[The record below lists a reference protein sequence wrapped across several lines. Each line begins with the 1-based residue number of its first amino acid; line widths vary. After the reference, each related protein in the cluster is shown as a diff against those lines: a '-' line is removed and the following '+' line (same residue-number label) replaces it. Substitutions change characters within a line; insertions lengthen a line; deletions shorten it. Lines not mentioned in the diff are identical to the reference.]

1 MKETREETYRKVF
14 IKTEAD
20 FPKENGLYFCVDQNR
35 HYIGERSFDKADKIN
50 LHIWSGVD
58 WYLQPVTDKEATG
71 EQEKRPEIVCICGS
85 GRFLMQMHEVEE
97 RLTLEG
103 KIVLMI
109 GVNTKDVARTENLEH
124 YKPMLDELH
133 LRKIDISDKVF
144 VVNVGGYI
152 GESTR
157 KEIVYSE
164 SHKKSIEYLERET
177 QGKVP
182 HFDIEGGG
190 GVTANEIEQEKQTT
204 ESLQYIKKIETLIG
218 LGDTI
223 NIKAR
228 LIHLK
233 RMIEDDLQAMEKY
246 ASQSQSLPS
255 VTRQY
260 PALCSA
266 CNGTGSNFSQIDMM
280 NTSSVCRVCN
290 GEGIITVTEYF
301 KSQLKQGYPK
311 EFVEWIAMKINNQQM
326 SVTFQKKYSFAGN
339 DYTFDELFTYYKS
352 L

>member
-1 MKETREETYRKVF
+1 MKETREETYKKIF
-14 IKTEAD
+14 IKSPD
-20 FPKENGLYFCVDQNR
+20 DLPKENGRYTVC
-35 HYIGERSFDKADKIN
+35 KT
-50 LHIWSGVD
+50 SGKCWNNFLFVKDSDYQELWLNTID
-58 WYLQPVTDKEATG
+58 WYLQPQEQECKHADSTVRYGIKQCADCGKPVTDKEATG

-266 CNGTGSNFSQIDMM
+266 CNGTGSNFNQIDMM
-280 NTSSVCRVCN
+280 NTSSVCKVCN
-290 GEGIITVTEYF
+290 GIGVITVTEYF
-301 KSQLKQGYPK
+301 KSQLKQG
-311 EFVEWIAMKINNQQM
+311 
-326 SVTFQKKYSFAGN
+326 
-339 DYTFDELFTYYKS
+339 
-352 L
+352 